1 MAKVICI
8 ANQKGGVGKTT
19 TAVNLAACIAVS
31 ERKTLLIDI
40 DPQANATVG
49 LGVDINE
56 EHNSVYEILVEDADA
71 KDCIH
76 RTIVPNLD
84 VIPSH
89 IRLVGAEVE
98 LVNMMARE
106 KILTNAISSIKN
118 DYDFIIIDCPPS
130 LSLLT
135 LNAFASANSV
145 LIPIQC
151 EYYALEGL
159 SQLLNTINLV
169 QKHVN
174 KGLQIEGVLMT
185 MYDARLN
192 LCQQIVEEVRDYFK
206 EKVYKTMIS
215 RNVTIAEAPSFG
227 KPVILYDVTS
237 IGSKNYL
244 ALTEELLGQN

>member
-19 TAVNLAACIAVS
+19 TAVNLASCIAVS
-31 ERKTLLIDI
+31 ERKTLIIDI

-49 LGVDINE
+49 LGVEVTEDQNTI
-56 EHNSVYEILVEDADA
+56 YEVMVEDADA
-71 KDCIH
+71 LSCIQ

-84 VIPSH
+84 IIPSH
-89 IRLVGAEVE
+89 IKLVGADVE

-106 KILTNAISSIKN
+106 KILTGALEKIK
-118 DYDFIIIDCPPS
+118 DRYDFIIVDCPPS

-135 LNAFASANSV
+135 LNAFTAADSV
-145 LIPIQC
+145 IIPIQC

-169 QKHVN
+169 QKHLN
-174 KGLQIEGVLMT
+174 KRLQIEGVLMT

-206 EKVYKTMIS
+206 DKVYKTMIS
-215 RNVTIAEAPSFG
+215 RNVRVAEAPSYG
-227 KPVILYDVTS
+227 KPIILYDVTS
-237 IGSKNYL
+237 IGAKNYL
-244 ALTEELLGQN
+244 GVTEEILGKN